1 MEERGGNEEREEREM
16 LVGVFKELATALRRV
31 AKEECSFESHIRSL
45 LHSFATLLFPGLGVG
60 GGQR

>member
-16 LVGVFKELATALRRV
+16 LVGVFKELATALRV
-31 AKEECSFESHIRSL
+31 GSIEECSFESHIRSL
-45 LHSFATLLFPGLGVG
+45 LHKFDPILFPGLGVG